1 MRKVLTQ
8 ETVMRFFSE
17 IIELCVKHGDHRTV
31 AVIMERFDEA
41 PHCIKPDYQQV
52 NHVTVYLM
60 LCRATLL
67 NDTSLISALLGRE
80 QYPEVDQHGNVI
92 HDWQEILVPALISHA
107 MPLSPVLKIASR
119 AGKASAMSAILLCAS
134 LIVKKSPMHSLNL
147 SSLRLTEDFL
157 HRCDLQSPDMLNLT
171 TVILSHNPIKALLP
185 LPRASFPALTR
196 FLATNCQLK
205 TVPAELFLLPELQEI
220 RLTDNSLVNLPDLPD
235 DSSTSVVYL
244 YLSYNRLTT
253 IPSSFYAPKLQHLEL
268 QCNCLSEFP
277 SAVLAMTNLRYLKLS
292 NNPALRVIPFS
303 IRWLKNLDHLILEG
317 LNIDNM
323 PRLYSEP
330 MALGYFKGLS
340 KIISGVDHFEAVF
353 VGTGR
358 ASQTQEH
365 LEAAVRSLSTRYGFS
380 VIFSPSPTRFLS
392 TVETILK
399 PPQVFVIAVNSG
411 ILPSL
416 LPSLFKPVLK
426 TLSLMCSK
434 TEVVVAICCEVST
447 HSPSKS
453 GKRKSELLS
462 KKFMCEVEKLA
473 SQFPTCNITPCPVNI
488 TISSQLANC
497 DLPHFMKLLQSCSSK
512 IAITTAL
519 PQYQSVID
527 RHFDMLSSSGSSQ
540 EDNTDS
546 LPNKQ
551 RSRTILHGRALQKS
565 LASIESDP
573 SLPEL
578 NWLLKSLELQGKLFT
593 LCNREGIVFDRQWL
607 CDFVLRAVNV
617 VHINAFSREGFL
629 PEPAQATIFSGLG
642 LGDNVPSVLIMHLMR
657 TGVAFPLNH
666 NVYFVPHTL
675 KHNPEPIPLD
685 HTCSRVISAPI
696 LLPGFWN
703 RLLAH
708 LTMNTNA
715 LLKSATQETGASPI
729 DTCPPQ
735 HVLVEHWTRGMVARR
750 SLDQLCFAVRQET
763 FTDED
768 AVGIIVPLSVSGM
781 RLLTK
786 LFNIIMSLL
795 RNWYPSIW
803 PGVKVWIP
811 CSQCRLD
818 DLPQCHFYPFLHCAR
833 RLLSKDPLCC
843 PIHEEAD
850 VFPLSLLPDLLSEM
864 LQGTFGTSIQL
875 TDKMDASTEDPRNI
889 SDPHAPTQEAL
900 TVQSDFERQLF
911 MLLELTGL
919 KCPHLVVLQEA
930 NLGHPPT
937 LTCSTKEYIPLASVI
952 EQHGKVERQ
961 LALHILMQVAEG
973 LTVLHNNGI
982 IHRDISSQ
990 NILVQIAPD
999 GSAID
1004 AKISGLTHTANSL
1017 YRDSLRGRC
1026 GKHPAPEMSWDKE
1039 QFEYDGRVDVYSF
1052 AFLACEILTG
1062 KLLDPNQKEHSTPAV
1077 EPLVST
1083 APLLLTTLHRM
1094 WQKEPGKRPYSSDV
1108 LHVFLQ
1114 AQTLLPIKY
1123 KIVTGEKKCCPQ
1135 CTVMSFPLPSSVSR
1149 NGEGG
1154 PIVFYGSTDE
1164 EQCAY
1169 FQRYSSH
1176 DLAVEA
1182 TRDIKTVDKVKRGC
1196 MLKNFLFA
1204 VHNLKTVSVFDMK
1217 QPNVTKK
1224 LTFPSEVV
1232 SVDTDGVSK
1241 VVFGLNGCAKVHV
1254 MGDSLE
1260 ELALHSTLSVFDCE
1274 AIQLVQCFSDSI
1286 FFASRSK
1293 VKAFNIHSLTETQ
1306 CWLAPHVTMIAVPFH
1321 PGTSVS
1327 FGEIW
1332 TAHESTLKIIIFFT
1346 EKDKR
1351 PEIVDCS
1358 DCYVEECSYGAKA
1371 IYSLCAVADVMW
1383 VALSKGTILILDST
1397 TRNPLTVLHLHND
1410 YSYAAGALSVYPA
1423 PKVCVWP
1430 SSECGPD
1437 SKPYKHP
1444 QPTHFTVFS
1453 TGIGL
1458 NSAVFTERHAKIA
1471 QSTPILNHGLYIIA
1485 VASMTANEH
1494 LQMLEARSKNF
1505 SMEIFRLCHVNHAG
1519 AFLGNPSSTMRRY
1532 TEQVVPTFKRRA
1544 TAAFANFLT
1553 NGEEP
1558 YVSTSPQASRS
1569 RPLFTSTKVSVLGDP
1584 TSVHHSKEPTDSPPP
1599 FHRKSTFISEK
1610 LLDNLKYSSKVPT
1623 IKEVEESKE
1632 PLSSA
1637 KNDKEEGKLATVRR
1651 LNRLIPKN
1659 TASDSDVSAT
1669 MPAKEKPIPKP
1680 RLKRQLSSESG
1691 LVGPVPVARQRRS
1704 SDIMPLRSRQAFAH
1718 QQPILER
1725 EDNREGACSE
1735 LGMAVVVNENTS
1747 TEHVAYCDRSVVT
1760 TVLLPT
1766 AHSNPTDTVGDS
1778 KARLQSVPRWHK
1790 LKKGPVSKAYNGQPE
1805 VYELMPL
1812 PSAEG
1817 SVFDEDEDE
1826 DEDYEKME
1834 SPDILELQQQ
1844 LSPQLT
1850 THGKQ
1855 SSQSHHCDV
1864 SGMNNQAT
1872 AYTHSPRH
1880 SDDKHAHS
1888 KQSKSK
1894 IIQHPYVNI
1903 SPIGEVGHEGEQEEL
1918 DRKQVHEPPD
1928 LRHPSAPRS
1937 SDAFLLVPPS
1947 REQGELS
1954 VQDTDSRATSTY
1966 VNAMLL
1972 PPHSE
1977 PPSAL
1982 PRHKHKEVHN
1992 TIHRIAGNSAASV
2005 KEKTQSKHAEDKEE
2019 RSQANQHQSIAQ
2031 LSSKKVPLHP
2041 ARSHPAISS
2050 QRPNEAPKNP
2060 YVNIHPLDSEDVSGH
2075 KTSKPVHHGYA
2086 NLTGAAKKLPPP
2098 PPPAHT
2104 KPKKFY
2110 PSQRSRDTDQMGYM
2124 KMTPTEEN
2132 PKTPSSSQTVR
2143 EDSGLRH
2150 RLDSTIAHVKVAEA
2164 EDGELEDTIEQPR
2177 KYF

>member
-1 MRKVLTQ
+1 MRKVLPQ

-17 IIELCVKHGDHRTV
+17 IIELCVKNGDHRTV
-31 AVIMERFDEA
+31 AAIMDRFDEA

-60 LCRATLL
+60 LCRATLV
-67 NDTSLISALLGRE
+67 NDTSFICGLLGRD
-80 QYPEVDQHGNVI
+80 QSSEVDQHGDVI

-107 MPLSPVLKIASR
+107 MPLSPVLKIAKR

-147 SSLRLTEDFL
+147 SSLGLTEDFL

-185 LPRASFPALTR
+185 LPRGSFPALTR
-196 FLATNCQLK
+196 FLATDCQLK
-205 TVPAELFLLPELQEI
+205 TVPAELFLLPALQEI
-220 RLTDNSLVNLPDLPD
+220 RLTDNSLVSLPDLPD
-235 DSSTSVVYL
+235 DSSSSVVYL
-244 YLSYNRLTT
+244 HLSYNRLTT
-253 IPSSFYAPKLQHLEL
+253 IPSSFYAPMLQHLEL

-277 SAVLAMTNLRYLKLS
+277 RAILAMNNLRYLKLS

-340 KIISGVDHFEAVF
+340 KSISGVEHFEAVF

-358 ASQTQEH
+358 VSQTQEH

-399 PPQVFVIAVNSG
+399 PPQVFVIAVNSST
-411 ILPSL
+411 LPSL

-434 TEVVVAICCEVST
+434 TEVVVAICCEVSI

-453 GKRKSELLS
+453 GKRKNELLS

-473 SQFPTCNITPCPVNI
+473 SEFPTCNITPCPVNI

-512 IAITTAL
+512 VAIPTAL

-540 EDNTDS
+540 EGSTDS
-546 LPNKQ
+546 LPGKQ
-551 RSRTILHGRALQKS
+551 KSRTILHDRALQKS
-565 LASIESDP
+565 LTSIESDP

-593 LCNREGIVFDRQWL
+593 LCNRQGIVFDRQWL

-629 PEPAQATIFSGLG
+629 PEPAQATIFSGMG

-657 TGVAFPLNH
+657 TGVAFPLNQD
-666 NVYFVPHTL
+666 VYFVPHTL

-715 LLKSATQETGASPI
+715 LLKSATQETSASPT
-729 DTCPPQ
+729 DTCPPEQ
-735 HVLVEHWTRGMVARR
+735 VLVEHWTRGMVARK

-786 LFNIIMSLL
+786 LFNVIMSLL
-795 RNWYPSIW
+795 YNWYPSIW

-811 CSQCRLD
+811 CSQCRLND
-818 DLPQCHFYPFLHCAR
+818 VPQCHFYPFLHCAR
-833 RLLSKDPLCC
+833 RLLSNEPLCC
-843 PIHEEAD
+843 PVHEEAD

-864 LQGTFGTSIQL
+864 LHGTFGTSIQL
-875 TDKMDASTEDPRNI
+875 TGTMDANTDDPRNI
-889 SDPHAPTQEAL
+889 SDPHAPTPQEASS
-900 TVQSDFERQLF
+900 VQSDFERQLF
-911 MLLELTGL
+911 MLLELSTL
-919 KCPHLVVLQEA
+919 KCPHLVMLQEV

-952 EQHGKVERQ
+952 EEHGKVERQ

-973 LTVLHNNGI
+973 LTVLHTNGI

-999 GSAID
+999 GSAVD
-1004 AKISGLTHTANSL
+1004 AKISGLTHAGNVL

-1062 KLLDPNQKEHSTPAV
+1062 KLLDPNQKEHSTSAV
-1077 EPLVST
+1077 EPLAST

-1182 TRDIKTVDKVKRGC
+1182 TRDVKTVDEVKRGC
-1196 MLKNFLFA
+1196 MLNNFLFA

-1260 ELALHSTLSVFDCE
+1260 EFALQSTLTVFDCE
-1274 AIQLVQCFSDSI
+1274 VIQLVQCFSDSI

-1293 VKAFNIHSLTETQ
+1293 VKAFDIHSLTETQ
-1306 CWLAPHVTMIAVPFH
+1306 CWLVPHVTMIGVPFQ
-1321 PGTSVS
+1321 PGTGES

-1332 TAHESTLKIIIFFT
+1332 TAHESTLKITILFT

-1351 PEIVDCS
+1351 PEVVDCS
-1358 DCYVEECSYGAKA
+1358 DCYVEECSYGTKA
-1371 IYSLCAVADVMW
+1371 VHSLCAVADVMW

-1430 SSECGPD
+1430 SSKRGPD
-1437 SKPYKHP
+1437 SQSYKHP
-1444 QPTHFTVFS
+1444 QPIHFTVFS

-1471 QSTPILNHGLYIIA
+1471 QSTPVLHHGLYIIA
-1485 VASMTANEH
+1485 VASMTASEH

-1519 AFLGNPSSTMRRY
+1519 ALLGNPSSTMRRY
-1532 TEQVVPTFKRRA
+1532 TEQVVPTFKRRV
-1544 TAAFANFLT
+1544 TAAFANFQT
-1553 NGEEP
+1553 DDEDP
-1558 YVSTSPQASRS
+1558 YVSISPQASRS
-1569 RPLFTSTKVSVLGDP
+1569 RPLFTSKVSVRGDP
-1584 TSVHHSKEPTDSPPP
+1584 TCVHHSKEPTDSPPP

-1610 LLDNLKYSSKVPT
+1610 LFDISKYSSKVPT
-1623 IKEVEESKE
+1623 IKEVEEYKE
-1632 PLSSA
+1632 SPFAA
-1637 KNDKEEGKLATVRR
+1637 KYHKEEGNSDL
-1651 LNRLIPKN
+1651 PK
-1659 TASDSDVSAT
+1659 T
-1669 MPAKEKPIPKP
+1669 MPAKMKPTPKP
-1680 RLKRQLSSESG
+1680 RLKKQLSSESG
-1691 LVGPVPVARQRRS
+1691 SSSPVPVARQRRS
-1704 SDIMPLRSRQAFAH
+1704 SDIMPLHSRHAFAH

-1725 EDNREGACSE
+1725 GGNREGACSE

-1747 TEHVAYCDRSVVT
+1747 TEQGAYCNPSVVT

-1766 AHSNPTDTVGDS
+1766 AHSNPTYTVGDS
-1778 KARLQSVPRWHK
+1778 NALKRAPIPRWHK
-1790 LKKGPVSKAYNGQPE
+1790 LKKGPVNKAFNGQTE
-1805 VYELMPL
+1805 AYELTPL
-1812 PSAEG
+1812 PSTKD
-1817 SVFDEDEDE
+1817 SVFDEDEE
-1826 DEDYEKME
+1826 EDYEKME

-1844 LSPQLT
+1844 LPPKFT
-1850 THGKQ
+1850 THGEQ

-1872 AYTHSPRH
+1872 VYTHPPRQ
-1880 SDDKHAHS
+1880 SADKHVHF
-1888 KQSKSK
+1888 KQSTSK
-1894 IIQHPYVNI
+1894 IKHSYVNI
-1903 SPIGEVGHEGEQEEL
+1903 SPIGEAGHEEEQEEL
-1918 DRKQVHEPPD
+1918 DRKQVYKPPY
-1928 LRHPSAPRS
+1928 LRHHSTSRS
-1937 SDAFLLVPPS
+1937 SDDFLLVPPS
-1947 REQGELS
+1947 REEGGLS
-1954 VQDTDSRATSTY
+1954 VQNTDSRAASPY

-1972 PPHSE
+1972 PPYSK

-1982 PRHKHKEVHN
+1982 PRHKHKEVQKTN
-1992 TIHRIAGNSAASV
+1992 HRIAGNSAASV
-2005 KEKTQSKHAEDKEE
+2005 KEKTQSKHAEGEEE
-2019 RSQANQHQSIAQ
+2019 RSPANQHQSTAQ
-2031 LSSKKVPLHP
+2031 LSSKKVPLRP
-2041 ARSHPAISS
+2041 TRSHPAVSS
-2050 QRPNEAPKNP
+2050 QKPNEAPGPP
-2060 YVNIHPLDSEDVSGH
+2060 YVNIRPLDSTVVTGVSGH
-2075 KTSKPVHHGYA
+2075 KTSKPGHHGYV
-2086 NLTGAAKKLPPP
+2086 NLTKTLPPP

-2104 KPKKFY
+2104 KPKKFFH
-2110 PSQRSRDTDQMGYM
+2110 SQRSRDTDQLGYL

-2132 PKTPSSSQTVR
+2132 PKSHSSQTVR

-2164 EDGELEDTIEQPR
+2164 EDRELEDTIEQPR